1 MRELKRNLPIRLFL
15 DILVSGYENRFYETC
30 TYAKEK
36 TYGTGFASRHKLS
49 AVPLTW
55 RQSVV
60 PSDVPR
66 DFGPVI
72 AFGANVQIPVAR

>member
-1 MRELKRNLPIRLFL
+1 MAL
-15 DILVSGYENRFYETC
+15 DL
-30 TYAKEK
+30 
-36 TYGTGFASRHKLS
+36 HKDIHLS
-49 AVPLTW
+49 AVPPTW